1 MLASEQVEDDQKIDD
16 AIEVEIDG
24 KMRKARLTSL
34 PFKPKA

>member
-1 MLASEQVEDDQKIDD
+1 MLASEQVEDDLP
-16 AIEVEIDG
+16 IEVEIDG